1 MGGGM
6 YYVKRRNRKA
16 VVEAMPEKRGV
27 VDDWNDLLKEEKMIA
42 KERET
47 GRCARC
53 DQPLPEAR
61 RRGIN
66 GLSVDRF
73 GFRVISL

>member
-1 MGGGM
+1 MGGG
-6 YYVKRRNRKA
+6 YGTNRYRNRKA
-16 VVEAMPEKRGV
+16 VIEAIPEKRGV
-27 VDDWNDLLKEEKMIA
+27 VDDWNDLLKEEKMQA

-53 DQPLPEAR
+53 NQVLPR
-61 RRGIN
+61 QGIN
-66 GLSVDRF
+66 RRPIDTY

>member
-6 YYVKRRNRKA
+6 YYQKRRNRKA
-16 VVEAMPEKRGV
+16 VLEAAPEKRGV
-27 VDDWNDLLKEEKMIA
+27 VDDWNDLLKEEKMVA
-42 KERET
+42 KERAT

-53 DQPLPEAR
+53 NQVLPLT
-61 RRGIN
+61 RRGVN
-66 GLSVDRF
+66 GRPVDEY

>member
-1 MGGGM
+1 
-6 YYVKRRNRKA
+6 
-16 VVEAMPEKRGV
+16 MPEKRGV
-27 VDDWNDLLKEEKMIA
+27 VDDWNDLLREEKMIA

-53 DQPLPEAR
+53 NQMLPAQ
-61 RRGIN
+61 RGVN
-66 GLSVDRF
+66 GLPVDRY